1 MSSVLL
7 KSLNGEVMKYLIY
20 CADELWGGLSGFKE
34 FIEKNTESIIYNP
47 ELSEIGNDSPDKKAL
62 IIFISDNLLKS
73 ALIGRI
79 LQIELK
85 AFDVFIPVIT
95 MSSVLK
101 NGISKNVDTRISS
114 LHEQMQ
120 YRDFWYE
127 EWIRLRKL
135 NAEASG
141 TVSEN
146 LIEQTRKISGEINP
160 FLKTIAMH
168 QPIDFQNLANENF
181 KFLSEKFGFPSED
194 DNTEKA
200 EIEKAQ
206 TTSFEIEKTENEIFF
221 SKVPT
226 NEEYIFVETD
236 EILRLNSTETGT
248 ETQIIVINPDES
260 IDNMKE
266 ENQLP
271 ATVEQLYESAIKA
284 VGEENYL
291 GARNCYEQLL
301 TIEPMNAKGL
311 RALAVL
317 IDRHFE
323 NESAEEL
330 FRKALFCH
338 VDDAALYFEYAQHL
352 SKNPQQLHKAAD
364 MFQRSIELDETNAKS
379 YLGLAYCQLNIGQ
392 KIAAK
397 ANYLQACLIEPD
409 SRSAESDTRFAVYYP
424 NPVSAQQEEQVLEII
439 KNPNEDTVVMVTG
452 ATSGIGKAIAEI
464 FALNGYKV
472 IITGRRE
479 DRLEQ
484 LKEEFNQRFSAK
496 IQHLCF
502 DIRLEAEVHKAL
514 EALPHDWKNID
525 ILVNNAG
532 LAKGRDPIHMGNLNN
547 WETMIDT
554 NIKGLL
560 YISRLVSQGMVER
573 QKGFIVNIGS
583 VAAKEAYTDGNVYC
597 ATKAAVDMLTKG
609 MRLDLHKYGIRVAAV
624 HPGHVETEFALVRFD
639 GDEQK
644 ADIYG
649 NFTPLM
655 AVDVAETVYYIVN
668 RPLHVNIQDVLMFGT
683 QQASATVVDASGKK
697 YKD

>member
-1 MSSVLL
+1 MSSDLL
-7 KSLNGEVMKYLIY
+7 KSLNREVMKYLIY

-34 FIEKNTESIIYNP
+34 FIQKNTDSIIYNP
-47 ELSEIGNDSPDKKAL
+47 ELSEITNNSPDKKAL
-62 IIFISDNLLKS
+62 IVFISDNLLKS
-73 ALIGRI
+73 VLIGRI

-85 AFDVFIPVIT
+85 AFDVFIPVTIR
-95 MSSVLK
+95 SSVLK
-101 NGISKNVDTRISS
+101 NGISTNVQTRISS

-135 NAEASG
+135 NAESSG

-146 LIEQTRKISGEINP
+146 LIEQTRKISGEISP
-160 FLKTIAMH
+160 FLKTIAIH

-181 KFLSEKFGFPSED
+181 KLLSEKFGFPSED

-200 EIEKAQ
+200 ETIKTQ
-206 TTSFEIEKTENEIFF
+206 TTSFETENEIIF

-236 EILRLNSTETGT
+236 EILELNSTETST

-271 ATVEQLYESAIKA
+271 TTVEQLYESAKNA
-284 VGEENYL
+284 VEEENYL
-291 GARNCYEQLL
+291 AARNCYEQLL
-301 TIEPMNAKGL
+301 KIEPMNAKGL

-317 IDRHFE
+317 IDSHFE

-338 VDDAALYFEYAQHL
+338 EEDAALYFEYAKHL

-364 MFQRSIELDETNAKS
+364 IYQRSIELDETIAKS

-409 SRSAESDTRFAVYYP
+409 SRSAESDTLFAVYYP

-452 ATSGIGKAIAEI
+452 ATSGIGKAIAEV
-464 FALNGYKV
+464 FAMNGYKV

-514 EALPHDWKNID
+514 EALPYDWKNID

-532 LAKGRDPIHMGNLNN
+532 LAKGRAPIHMGNLNN

-639 GDEQK
+639 GYEQK

-649 NFTPLM
+649 NFTPLT

>member
-1 MSSVLL
+1 MSSDLL
-7 KSLNGEVMKYLIY
+7 KSLNREVMKYLIY

-34 FIEKNTESIIYNP
+34 FIQKNTDSIIYNP
-47 ELSEIGNDSPDKKAL
+47 ELSEIANDSLDKKAL
-62 IIFISDNLLKS
+62 IVFISDNLLKS
-73 ALIGRI
+73 VLIGRI

-85 AFDVFIPVIT
+85 AFDVFIPVIIR
-95 MSSVLK
+95 SSLLK
-101 NGISKNVDTRISS
+101 NGISTNVETRISS

-146 LIEQTRKISGEINP
+146 LIEQTRKISGEISP
-160 FLKTIAMH
+160 FLKTVALH
-168 QPIDFQNLANENF
+168 LPIDFQNLANENF
-181 KFLSEKFGFPSED
+181 KFLSEKFGFPVED
-194 DNTEKA
+194 DNTVKA
-200 EIEKAQ
+200 ETEKAQ
-206 TTSFEIEKTENEIFF
+206 TTSFEIEKTENEIIF
-221 SKVPT
+221 SREPYF
-226 NEEYIFVETD
+226 EENIHIKRK
-236 EILRLNSTETGT
+236 EITRNSSTEIENQSITISP
-248 ETQIIVINPDES
+248 EES
-260 IDNMKE
+260 IDTMKE

-271 ATVEQLYESAIKA
+271 ANIEQLYESAKNA
-284 VGEENYL
+284 VEEENYL

-301 TIEPMNAKGL
+301 KIEPMNAKGL

-323 NESAEEL
+323 NESAEEI

-338 VDDAALYFEYAQHL
+338 EEDATLYLEYAQHL

-364 MFQRSIELDETNAKS
+364 IYQRSIELDETNAKS

-409 SRSAESDTRFAVYYP
+409 SRSAESDTLFAVYYP

-452 ATSGIGKAIAEI
+452 ATSGIGKAIAEV
-464 FALNGYKV
+464 FAMNGYKV

-514 EALPHDWKNID
+514 EALPYDWKNID

-649 NFTPLM
+649 NFTPLT

>member
-1 MSSVLL
+1 MA
-7 KSLNGEVMKYLIY
+7 ER
-20 CADELWGGLSGFKE
+20 CGLS
-34 FIEKNTESIIYNP
+34 TE
-47 ELSEIGNDSPDKKAL
+47 
-62 IIFISDNLLKS
+62 
-73 ALIGRI
+73 
-79 LQIELK
+79 
-85 AFDVFIPVIT
+85 
-95 MSSVLK
+95 
-101 NGISKNVDTRISS
+101 
-114 LHEQMQ
+114 
-120 YRDFWYE
+120 
-127 EWIRLRKL
+127 
-135 NAEASG
+135 
-141 TVSEN
+141 EN
-146 LIEQTRKISGEINP
+146 
-160 FLKTIAMH
+160 
-168 QPIDFQNLANENF
+168 
-181 KFLSEKFGFPSED
+181 
-194 DNTEKA
+194 KA
-200 EIEKAQ
+200 EIIFSDKQREELELGYEIQKEEQ
-206 TTSFEIEKTENEIFF
+206 DPILSESFADEESNINASEIILNNLLIETATVTIF
-221 SKVPT
+221 
-226 NEEYIFVETD
+226 
-236 EILRLNSTETGT
+236 NSP
-248 ETQIIVINPDES
+248 NES
-260 IDNMKE
+260 IDNMNE
-266 ENQLP
+266 ENLTAEMP
-271 ATVEQLYESAIKA
+271 EELWEAAIKA
-284 VGEENYL
+284 TAESDFQN
-291 GARNCYEQLL
+291 AKKIYEQILKA
-301 TIEPMNAKGL
+301 EPMNAKAL

-317 IDRHFE
+317 IDAHFE

-330 FRKALFCH
+330 FLKAVFCH
-338 VDDAALYFEYAQHL
+338 EENAALYFEFAHHL
-352 SKNPQQLHKAAD
+352 SKNPQQLHKASD

-379 YLGLAYCQLNIGQ
+379 YLGLAYCQLKSGQ

-397 ANYLQACLIEPD
+397 ANYLQACLIDPD
-409 SRSAESDTRFAVYYP
+409 SRTAETDTIFAVYNP
-424 NPVSAQQEEQVLEII
+424 KPVSAQQQEQVLEII

-464 FALNGYKV
+464 FAMNGYKV

-484 LKEEFNQRFSAK
+484 LREEFNQRFSAK
-496 IQHLCF
+496 IEHLCF
-502 DIRLEAEVHKAL
+502 DIRLEADVHKAL
-514 EALPHDWKNID
+514 EKLPQDWKNID

-655 AVDVAETVYYIVN
+655 ALDVAETVYYIVN

-683 QQASATVVDASGKK
+683 QQASATVVDMSGKK
-697 YKD
+697 YND